1 MLPPLKMPDKALL
14 SNSSDEI
21 ETAIQTLNLLEE
33 VLTVS
38 KREVETGRIRISVL
52 TETEQREVSETLRS
66 RNADIQRIAV
76 GRRLAAGEAM
86 PQSRIED
93 GILIVPVIE
102 EVLVVEK
109 RLVVTEE
116 LRIRIVH
123 SHEQVQQT
131 VLLRRQRAVVEHL
144 QSANDDVPA

>member
-1 MLPPLKMPDKALL
+1 MLPPLKMPDKALP

-21 ETAIQTLNLLEE
+21 ETSIQTLNLLEE
-33 VLTVS
+33 VLMVS